1 MSSAQQQVL
10 TRAANIG
17 MIEVLRKRVCVVLD
31 AAHDPQRPTAPLRK
45 GMRLHVFRD
54 QHDGQSASNRSGTC
68 GHQQRQI
75 SKARQTSI
83 GSAFVLRPPEAHECA
98 AGVKCSAGLK
108 DQRNPAIILV
118 PLISC
123 RLVTTP
129 AALSLG
135 GGPPATPMSSE
146 NHPC

>member
-54 QHDGQSASNRSGTC
+54 QHDGQSASNPSGTC
-68 GHQQRQI
+68 GH
-75 SKARQTSI
+75 
-83 GSAFVLRPPEAHECA
+83 
-98 AGVKCSAGLK
+98 
-108 DQRNPAIILV
+108 
-118 PLISC
+118 
-123 RLVTTP
+123 
-129 AALSLG
+129 
-135 GGPPATPMSSE
+135 
-146 NHPC
+146 